1 MLVCFELFQAL
12 LIWVEKLFMLFNQD
26 RAHPHI
32 YAIPKLGYT
41 STYAFHL
48 LLLYENQSY
57 LSMLSYIKR
66 EAWATEKMRE
76 NKRAKS
82 SSVQKEREWVRKRK
96 VALPYQKEA
105 REGKLLK
112 GVPLPPNIP
121 HTCTSWSICMIC
133 CSLWFKCLT

>member
-1 MLVCFELFQAL
+1 
-12 LIWVEKLFMLFNQD
+12 MLFL
-26 RAHPHI
+26 HWG
-32 YAIPKLGYT
+32 YASIH
-41 STYAFHL
+41 AFHL

-82 SSVQKEREWVRKRK
+82 SSVQKRESAKKK
-96 VALPYQKEA
+96 VAMPSQKEA

-121 HTCTSWSICMIC
+121 DTCTS
-133 CSLWFKCLT
+133 